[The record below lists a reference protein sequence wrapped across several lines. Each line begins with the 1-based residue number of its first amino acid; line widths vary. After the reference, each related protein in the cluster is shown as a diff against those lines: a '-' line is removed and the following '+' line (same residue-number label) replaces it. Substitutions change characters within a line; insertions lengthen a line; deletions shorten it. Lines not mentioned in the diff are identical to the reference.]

1 MTLGVSLLAHLLIW
15 PISAAMLAGG
25 GNKRM
30 PEADGVM
37 EVSLM
42 DPEQPPE
49 DPEALERQMLDG
61 EGKLVQLD
69 RVEDERPPEV
79 ATNHLSE
86 FDSRTAHETRAPHH
100 RPHPGAS
107 HVTGDRPDGQK
118 GQAQNPSQSTND
130 NPLSPHALSLLPH
143 EAAGTSSS
151 PDDNPE
157 GRTNDLPK
165 SGGAAGGGLRSAG
178 SPGTRQALMK
188 SLGEPGTFDDLDD
201 TIDEGDENVLNS
213 KRWKYASFFNRVRNS
228 VANHWHPEVL
238 HAARDPDGSVYGS
251 KTRRTKLI
259 ISLNGDGSLDKIEL
273 EGASGV
279 DYLDEEAIRAVRTA
293 APFAN
298 PPPGLAD
305 KKTGKIVFGFGFIF
319 EIGGGARIFR
329 YQR

>member
-1 MTLGVSLLAHLLIW
+1 MTFGVSVLAHLLIW
-15 PISAAMLAGG
+15 PMSAAVLSGG
-25 GNKRM
+25 GDQRM
-30 PEADGVM
+30 PEPDGVM
-37 EVSLM
+37 EVALM
-42 DPEQPPE
+42 DPEQEPV
-49 DPEALERQMLDG
+49 DPDAIDRQMLDS

-69 RVEDERPPEV
+69 RVTDERPPEV

-86 FDSRTAHETRAPHH
+86 FDSRTAHETRAPNH
-100 RPHPGAS
+100 RPHPGA
-107 HVTGDRPDGQK
+107 HAVTGDRPDGQK
-118 GQAQNPSQSTND
+118 GQSDSQSPND

-143 EAAGTSSS
+143 EVAGSASAK
-151 PDDNPE
+151 DDNPE
-157 GRTNDLPK
+157 GRTSELPRA
-165 SGGAAGGGLRSAG
+165 GGAAGGLRSAG
-178 SPGTRQALMK
+178 SPGTREALMK
-188 SLGEPGTFDDLDD
+188 SLGQSGSFDHLDD
-201 TIDEGDENVLNS
+201 IDEGDENVLNS

-259 ISLNGDGSLDKIEL
+259 ISLNDDGSLDKIEL

-305 KKTGKIVFGFGFIF
+305 PKTGKIVFGFGFIF